1 MRNLFLLV
9 FLATSA
15 AAQSK
20 CPFAN
25 YFGVPGSPDFIV
37 RTSPTVCKSYSQ
49 TCCTEEDF
57 KAILTD
63 YQAKVDRS
71 GKESILENVQR
82 RITSVSKAATTLMK
96 DISNIR
102 AAATSFLSSGFTSD
116 ECRKAAM
123 YVQTDEKI
131 KSFSS
136 SYIKNFKTCTNTIA
150 NIMKTVYCSL
160 CDSNSASFFSAES
173 KTLSFKPEVCKTYLT
188 GCNDLLFGNFDA
200 LYPFLENL
208 ETMSRCTSNGIINT
222 AVTPLRT
229 SDFLDGNP
237 LADISNC
244 IKADSVQTASC
255 ISVCSKGIKFSS
267 EGSYSYPLED
277 YILAVWKRF
286 ADRYKTSFSVTQQ
299 ELNEIRAYED
309 RATKKAQ
316 GKEVTEPEGDLWWRM
331 SRVKLTFQ
339 DTGLRLYPS
348 QETGLK
354 AVDPELIP
362 SLSSASYLARVS
374 LALLSLVLWI

>member
-1 MRNLFLLV
+1 MRNLILLV
-9 FLATSA
+9 LLTTSA

-20 CPFAN
+20 CPLAF
-25 YFGVPGSPDFIV
+25 YFGVPGSPDIIV
-37 RTSPTVCKSYSQ
+37 RTSPTVCKSYNQ

-57 KAILTD
+57 KSILTD
-63 YQAKVDRS
+63 YEAKVDRS
-71 GKESILENVQR
+71 GKESILERLQR

-96 DISNIR
+96 DLSNAR

-131 KSFSS
+131 KTFWV

-160 CDSNSASFFSAES
+160 CDSKSISFFNAET
-173 KTLSFKPEVCKTYLT
+173 KTLSFKPEVCKTFLT
-188 GCNDLLFGNFDA
+188 GCNDLMFGNFDA

-208 ETMSRCTSNGIINT
+208 ETMSRCTSSGIINS
-222 AVTPLRT
+222 AITPLRT
-229 SDFLDGNP
+229 SDFIDGNP

-244 IKADSVQTASC
+244 IKTDSVQASSC

-267 EGSYSYPLED
+267 EGSFAYPLED

-286 ADRYKTSFSVTQQ
+286 ADRYRTTFSATQQ
-299 ELNEIRAYED
+299 ELNEIKAYEE

-331 SRVKLTFQ
+331 SRIKLSFQ
-339 DTGLRLYPS
+339 DTGLNLYPS
-348 QETGLK
+348 QETGIK

-362 SLSSASYLARVS
+362 SLSSASFLAS
-374 LALLSLVLWI
+374 LSLTVLSLML